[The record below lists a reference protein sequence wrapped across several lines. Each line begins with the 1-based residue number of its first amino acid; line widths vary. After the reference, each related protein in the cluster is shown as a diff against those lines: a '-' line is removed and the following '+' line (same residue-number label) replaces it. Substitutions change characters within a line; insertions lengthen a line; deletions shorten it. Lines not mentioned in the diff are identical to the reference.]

1 MTAALIN
8 PIESRRS
15 DGAFAAFSCC
25 LRCCTAVNN
34 EIVIDK
40 NTRSLIRQNLQRSSH
55 RCRDSRGP
63 PAAEDDAAASLTE
76 TPNKLRQSFPS
87 IHPSIHPSIYLSIC
101 LSVYLWRPRKILF
114 GIGSL

>member
-25 LRCCTAVNN
+25 LRCCTAVDN

-63 PAAEDDAAASLTE
+63 PAAEDTYAAASLTE
-76 TPNKLRQSFPS
+76 TPNKLRQSF
-87 IHPSIHPSIYLSIC
+87 PSIHPSIYLSIC